1 MVYCVAPNCS
11 SDSTKVLKV
20 DGVGYYNFPRD
31 KKARKV
37 WVRRMHRP
45 SSWVPSLGARVCS
58 KHFVAGD
65 YLLDPAICRAIGFDP
80 KKRLL
85 KPGAFPTL
93 FSHGEGDA
101 MDGTPT
107 TSAPRSA
114 VQKRAH
120 QQAVAEAVAGYNV
133 LYGEEAEEAAEQDDG
148 FLMADEGR
156 FEEVGNHLIEDAVLP
171 QSLDDLEVLP
181 QEHPETFAIGT
192 QVGSSV
198 SMRFAKAVQVNIV
211 TGSRNKGSQTT
222 SCTGDIGCQ
231 AEPEVREIAIQTDLF
246 DIDVPVFQ
254 GLKPSDED
262 MEDEEVHF
270 PSQETMKTDDSDDE
284 DWEPCEDDYC
294 QEFDDSLLDDENV
307 SGKHYDFDN
316 EYEQPSP
323 QYERKFIVFESSL
336 RLLFMFCQVCR
347 APCRVALR
355 TLGTAVMVM
364 AICENQHQ
372 QEWTSQPFKGQ
383 LPIGNL
389 LLAAGILYSGS
400 SPVRGL
406 NILKNIGVA
415 VISRRTFYTIQGLY
429 LIPSVFAVWQRKQ
442 DSMFKE
448 RKRKQLSLSGDARC
462 CSPGHTA
469 KYGSYSLMDESA
481 GKVLDVSLVQ
491 SNEVKNSY
499 WMELEGLKRSMA
511 LLVTEKKL
519 AIAEMVTDRHSQIKK
534 YLRDKWPGVQ
544 HWFDCWHIAKGVKKK
559 MDNIAKKYKLCRILA
574 KWSQSVSNHI
584 FWCAASS
591 NGNGDLVEAKWLSIL
606 NHVADVHDGH
616 GDLYPKC
623 LHGPLEDREWIKKGS
638 KAHKEL
644 TLILTQKIL
653 LKDIRKVSPGV
664 QTSSLES
671 YHKIVGYFAPKSR
684 HFFYEPMKARLLL
697 ATLHFNENSNR
708 KQRIGQ
714 DEQPQWSI
722 SYPKGRGGAAVAK
735 EVKIESTYDY
745 VQLILEDLL
754 KRRDDLPSYKLARDA
769 KDKYQV
775 THPIPGPVCSKYD
788 MDKMKV
794 VEETKNEV

>member
-133 LYGEEAEEAAEQDDG
+133 LYGEEADEAAEQDDG
-148 FLMADEGR
+148 FVMADEGR

-171 QSLDDLEVLP
+171 QSLDELEVLP

-442 DSMFKE
+442 DGMFKE

-519 AIAEMVTDRHSQIKK
+519 AIAEIVTDRHSQIKK

-544 HWFDCWHIAKGVKKK
+544 HWFDCWHIA
-559 MDNIAKKYKLCRILA
+559 
-574 KWSQSVSNHI
+574 
-584 FWCAASS
+584 
-591 NGNGDLVEAKWLSIL
+591 
-606 NHVADVHDGH
+606 
-616 GDLYPKC
+616 
-623 LHGPLEDREWIKKGS
+623 KGS

-708 KQRIGQ
+708 KQRMGQ

-788 MDKMKV
+788 KQDKMKV
-794 VEETKNEV
+794 VEETKTRFNKL

>member
-389 LLAAGILYSGS
+389 LLAAG
-400 SPVRGL
+400 
-406 NILKNIGVA
+406 
-415 VISRRTFYTIQGLY
+415 
-429 LIPSVFAVWQRKQ
+429 
-442 DSMFKE
+442 
-448 RKRKQLSLSGDARC
+448 
-462 CSPGHTA
+462 
-469 KYGSYSLMDESA
+469 
-481 GKVLDVSLVQ
+481 
-491 SNEVKNSY
+491 
-499 WMELEGLKRSMA
+499 
-511 LLVTEKKL
+511 
-519 AIAEMVTDRHSQIKK
+519 
-534 YLRDKWPGVQ
+534 
-544 HWFDCWHIAKGVKKK
+544 VKKK

-708 KQRIGQ
+708 KQRMGQ

-769 KDKYQV
+769 KDKYKV

-788 MDKMKV
+788 KQDKMKV
-794 VEETKNEV
+794 VEETKTRFNKL

>member
-107 TSAPRSA
+107 TSAPWSA

-389 LLAAGILYSGS
+389 LFVEL
-400 SPVRGL
+400 
-406 NILKNIGVA
+406 
-415 VISRRTFYTIQGLY
+415 F
-429 LIPSVFAVWQRKQ
+429 
-442 DSMFKE
+442 
-448 RKRKQLSLSGDARC
+448 
-462 CSPGHTA
+462 HT
-469 KYGSYSLMDESA
+469 STS
-481 GKVLDVSLVQ
+481 
-491 SNEVKNSY
+491 
-499 WMELEGLKRSMA
+499 
-511 LLVTEKKL
+511 
-519 AIAEMVTDRHSQIKK
+519 
-534 YLRDKWPGVQ
+534 
-544 HWFDCWHIAKGVKKK
+544 
-559 MDNIAKKYKLCRILA
+559 
-574 KWSQSVSNHI
+574 
-584 FWCAASS
+584 
-591 NGNGDLVEAKWLSIL
+591 
-606 NHVADVHDGH
+606 
-616 GDLYPKC
+616 
-623 LHGPLEDREWIKKGS
+623 S

-708 KQRIGQ
+708 KQRMGQ

-788 MDKMKV
+788 KQDKMKV
-794 VEETKNEV
+794 VEETKRGLTNCRVHS

>member
-307 SGKHYDFDN
+307 LQGTM
-316 EYEQPSP
+316 
-323 QYERKFIVFESSL
+323 SS
-336 RLLFMFCQVCR
+336 
-347 APCRVALR
+347 R
-355 TLGTAVMVM
+355 TL
-364 AICENQHQ
+364 
-372 QEWTSQPFKGQ
+372 
-383 LPIGNL
+383 
-389 LLAAGILYSGS
+389 
-400 SPVRGL
+400 
-406 NILKNIGVA
+406 
-415 VISRRTFYTIQGLY
+415 YTWH
-429 LIPSVFAVWQRKQ
+429 SC
-442 DSMFKE
+442 D
-448 RKRKQLSLSGDARC
+448 GD
-462 CSPGHTA
+462 
-469 KYGSYSLMDESA
+469 
-481 GKVLDVSLVQ
+481 
-491 SNEVKNSY
+491 
-499 WMELEGLKRSMA
+499 
-511 LLVTEKKL
+511 
-519 AIAEMVTDRHSQIKK
+519 
-534 YLRDKWPGVQ
+534 
-544 HWFDCWHIAKGVKKK
+544 
-559 MDNIAKKYKLCRILA
+559 
-574 KWSQSVSNHI
+574 
-584 FWCAASS
+584 
-591 NGNGDLVEAKWLSIL
+591 GDL
-606 NHVADVHDGH
+606 
-616 GDLYPKC
+616 
-623 LHGPLEDREWIKKGS
+623 
-638 KAHKEL
+638 
-644 TLILTQKIL
+644 
-653 LKDIRKVSPGV
+653 
-664 QTSSLES
+664 
-671 YHKIVGYFAPKSR
+671 
-684 HFFYEPMKARLLL
+684 
-697 ATLHFNENSNR
+697 
-708 KQRIGQ
+708 
-714 DEQPQWSI
+714 
-722 SYPKGRGGAAVAK
+722 
-735 EVKIESTYDY
+735 
-745 VQLILEDLL
+745 
-754 KRRDDLPSYKLARDA
+754 
-769 KDKYQV
+769 
-775 THPIPGPVCSKYD
+775 
-788 MDKMKV
+788 
-794 VEETKNEV
+794 